1 MITNESHLGVPV
13 KKLAHQPGQTAK
25 LTYNTCSRE
34 TIMCNVTEDQ
44 VNEAVEVVFDTLQ
57 LPPRL
62 ADDFYMLLVNWLDMK
77 NVEVIE

>member
-1 MITNESHLGVPV
+1 
-13 KKLAHQPGQTAK
+13 
-25 LTYNTCSRE
+25 
-34 TIMCNVTEDQ
+34 MCNVTEDQ

-77 NVEVIE
+77 NIEVIE